1 MPTASREFLEPIL
14 PSGWEGD
21 RQPEELLLPPRP
33 IQGVDLPL
41 IATWLA
47 VGAIVLYLAFSSG
60 GFDPVV
66 HDRLGVIVWWALGVG
81 AVLGL
86 IPAGHLS
93 RPAAVALGLFGGFAL
108 WTAIAVTWSI
118 SPERSVADL
127 SELLLYLGV
136 LALAVLCLRSRRT
149 AVPHVLGAAAAA
161 VAIVCLLAVL
171 ARMLPGL
178 FSGVQH
184 PLPLLGGE
192 QGRLAWPL
200 DYWNG
205 LGALAVIG
213 LPLLL
218 VAAAS
223 APRRWVGA
231 IAAAAV
237 PVVALCAYLTFSR
250 GALLE
255 AAVALIVLLAVADR
269 RLFRLL
275 AALIPAAG
283 SALVIAL
290 ATQRLAL
297 ERGLGGA
304 SARAQG
310 HSLLAWMAGTCVL
323 VALTQYVLR
332 SRGERLGYRRP
343 RSRRWALA
351 KALSAGVLV
360 VVAIG
365 VAIALGAPHAL
376 SHAWS
381 EFKHGGPASALQAGP
396 ARYGTLS
403 GEGRYQYWQVALQAS
418 SSHVL
423 IGSGPGTFQLLWLP
437 RAPFYSYVVNAHSLY
452 LETYAEEGLVGLLL
466 LVSFLITPLI
476 AAIIGARRASGSMRG
491 WLAAIAAAWSAFLVA
506 AAIDWVWQLPVL
518 PVLVLLLGGAV
529 LAPSSVRLIG
539 ARSTRAEPGGP
550 GPGAAWPARG
560 AALLGALAA
569 LVAIAIPLSETLS
582 LRNSQAQA
590 RRGQLSAALAD
601 ARTAAAIE
609 PYAATPALQT
619 AELLEQRGRAVQALR
634 YARQAIADEPANWQL
649 WMVLARLEAE
659 TADTRAAVQAF
670 ARARALNPRSPLF
683 AAATGQR

>member
-1 MPTASREFLEPIL
+1 MPTASPEFVEPIL

-33 IQGVDLPL
+33 IQGVDLPS
-41 IATWLA
+41 IGTWLA
-47 VGAIVLYLAFSSG
+47 VGALVLYLAFSSG

-86 IPAGHLS
+86 IPVVRLS
-93 RPAAVALGLFGGFAL
+93 RAAAVALGLCGGFAL

-127 SELLLYLGV
+127 SEVVLYLGV
-136 LALAVLCLRSRRT
+136 LALAALCFRSRRT
-149 AVPHVLGAAAAA
+149 AVPHVLGATAAA

-184 PLPLLGGE
+184 PLPLLGDE

-218 VAAAS
+218 AAAGS
-223 APRRWVGA
+223 APRRWVA
-231 IAAAAV
+231 ALAAAAV
-237 PVVALCAYLTFSR
+237 PVVTLCGYLTFSR

-255 AAVALIVLLAVADR
+255 AAVALIVLLVVADR

-290 ATQRLAL
+290 ATQRPAL
-297 ERGLGGA
+297 EHGLGGA

-310 HSLLAWMAGTCVL
+310 HSLLAWMVGTCLL
-323 VALTQYVLR
+323 VALTQYLLR
-332 SRGERLGYRRP
+332 SRGGRLGYRP
-343 RSRRWALA
+343 RTRRWALA
-351 KALSAGVLV
+351 KPLSAGVLV

-381 EFKHGGPASALQAGP
+381 EFKHAGPATALEAGP
-396 ARYGTLS
+396 ARYATLS
-403 GEGRYQYWQVALQAS
+403 GEGRYQYWQVAVQAS
-418 SSHVL
+418 SAHVL
-423 IGSGPGTFQLLWLP
+423 TGSGPGTFQLLWLP

-452 LETYAEEGLVGLLL
+452 LETYAEEGLIGLLL
-466 LVSFLITPLI
+466 LVAFLMTPLI
-476 AAIIGARRASGSMRG
+476 AAITGARRASGSMRG

-529 LAPSSVRLIG
+529 LAPCSVRRIG
-539 ARSTRAEPGGP
+539 TRSIQTAPAGP

-590 RRGQLSAALAD
+590 SRGQLSAALAD

-619 AELLEQRGRAVQALR
+619 AELLEQRGRVAQALR

-659 TADTRAAVQAF
+659 TGDTRAAVQAF

-683 AAATGQR
+683 AAATGPR